1 MGGGV
6 GETAGEHGWGRKQL
20 LAEDNKQDAV
30 KAEKTGKRI
39 VKKFRSI

>member
-1 MGGGV
+1 V

-20 LAEDNKQDAV
+20 LAEGNKQDAV